1 MRTRWRYIEDD
12 GSSAS
17 FGLAADEYIAR
28 KVCASTST
36 STFTHTVRLYTYKDP
51 SVMLGRNQD
60 VESEIN
66 LPCCNELGI
75 DINRRPTGGGT
86 IVMGEGQ
93 LGVAIAGPVTGRS
106 ALLDSKTTFSPFTR
120 AIIVGL
126 SLLGIKSEFRPK
138 NDIYV
143 KPGKIAGLASYTLE
157 DNGAVA
163 ALYHASILADMD
175 KDLMLRLLKKPGG
188 KDGTITTVS
197 SELGRHVGTSEL
209 RGYVKRG
216 VEKALDAE
224 LVPEPFSRAELGEIK
239 RLEREKYR
247 SKSWIYYG
255 KERPPTNETYMSDSS
270 DSHAEST
277 RLP

>member
-1 MRTRWRYIEDD
+1 MRTRWRYVEDD

-28 KVCASTST
+28 KVCTSTSTST
-36 STFTHTVRLYTYKDP
+36 STFTHVVRLYTYKDA

-66 LPCCNELGI
+66 LPCCAELGI
-75 DINRRPTGGGT
+75 DINRRPTGGGA
-86 IVMGEGQ
+86 IVMGKGQ

-143 KPGKIAGLASYTLE
+143 KDGKIAGLATYTLD
-157 DNGAVA
+157 DNGASA

-175 KDLMLRLLKKPGG
+175 KDLMLRLLKKPGKKNTG
-188 KDGTITTVS
+188 NNGGAITTVS
-197 SELGRHVGTSEL
+197 SELGRCVGTSEL
-209 RGYVKRG
+209 RGYIKRG
-216 VEKALDAE
+216 IEKVLDAE
-224 LVPEPFSRAELGEIK
+224 LVPEPFSQAELREIK
-239 RLEREKYR
+239 RLEQVKY
-247 SKSWIYYG
+247 SSDSWIYYG
-255 KERPPTNETYMSDSS
+255 KEQP
-270 DSHAEST
+270 
-277 RLP
+277 

>member
-28 KVCASTST
+28 KVCT
-36 STFTHTVRLYTYKDP
+36 STFTHVVRLYTYKDA

-66 LPCCNELGI
+66 LPCCAELGI
-75 DINRRPTGGGT
+75 DINRRPTGGGA

-143 KPGKIAGLASYTLE
+143 KDGKIAGLATYTLD
-157 DNGAVA
+157 DNGASA

-175 KDLMLRLLKKPGG
+175 KDLMLRLLKKPGKKNTG
-188 KDGTITTVS
+188 NNDGAITTVS
-197 SELGRHVGTSEL
+197 SELGRCVGTSEL
-209 RGYVKRG
+209 RGYIKRG
-216 VEKALDAE
+216 IEKVLDAE
-224 LVPEPFSRAELGEIK
+224 LVPEPFSQVELREIK
-239 RLEREKYR
+239 RLEQVKY
-247 SKSWIYYG
+247 SSDSWIYYG
-255 KERPPTNETYMSDSS
+255 KEQP
-270 DSHAEST
+270 
-277 RLP
+277 

>member
-28 KVCASTST
+28 KVCTFTSTST
-36 STFTHTVRLYTYKDP
+36 STFTHVVRLYTYKDA

-66 LPCCNELGI
+66 LPCCAELGI
-75 DINRRPTGGGT
+75 DINRRPTGGGA
-86 IVMGEGQ
+86 IVMGKGQ

-106 ALLDSKTTFSPFTR
+106 VLLDSKTTFSPFTR

-143 KPGKIAGLASYTLE
+143 KDGKIAGLATYTLD
-157 DNGAVA
+157 DNGTSA
-163 ALYHASILADMD
+163 ALYHASILADID
-175 KDLMLRLLKKPGG
+175 KDLMLRLLKKPGKKNAG
-188 KDGTITTVS
+188 KNAGKNAENNDGAITTVS

-209 RGYVKRG
+209 RGYIKRG
-216 VEKALDAE
+216 IEKVLDAE
-224 LVPEPFSRAELGEIK
+224 LVPEPFSQAELREIK
-239 RLEREKYR
+239 RLEQVKY
-247 SKSWIYYG
+247 SSDSWIYYG
-255 KERPPTNETYMSDSS
+255 KEQP
-270 DSHAEST
+270 
-277 RLP
+277 

>member
-36 STFTHTVRLYTYKDP
+36 STSTFTHVVRLYTYKDA

-66 LPCCNELGI
+66 LPCCEELGI
-75 DINRRPTGGGT
+75 NINRRPTGGGA
-86 IVMGEGQ
+86 IVMGQGQ

-106 ALLDSKTTFSPFTR
+106 VLLDSKTTFSPFTR

-138 NDIYV
+138 NDIYI
-143 KPGKIAGLASYTLE
+143 KDGKIAGLATYTLD
-157 DNGAVA
+157 DNGTSA

-175 KDLMLRLLKKPGG
+175 EDLMLRLLKKPGKKNAG
-188 KDGTITTVS
+188 ENTGNNHGAITTAS
-197 SELGRHVGTSEL
+197 SELGRRVGTSEL
-209 RGYVKRG
+209 RDSIKRG
-216 VEKALDAE
+216 IEKVLDAE
-224 LVPEPFSRAELGEIK
+224 LVPEPFSQAELGEIK
-239 RLEREKYR
+239 KLEQVKYI
-247 SKSWIYYG
+247 SDSWIYYG
-255 KERPPTNETYMSDSS
+255 KEQP
-270 DSHAEST
+270 
-277 RLP
+277 